1 MEKKICSFAD
11 LVKRLR
17 EQDCFGLAA
26 VLEDALEKLPE
37 REDCFH
43 FIDGFI
49 RGLTAGVTIS
59 DAERETL
66 WKELMEINEK
76 GVATDCFC
84 VGGQVNGCN

>member
-17 EQDCFGLAA
+17 EQCFFGAAA
-26 VLEDALEKLPE
+26 VLEDSLEKLPE
-37 REDCFH
+37 RDDCFH
-43 FIDGFI
+43 FIDGFN

-76 GVATDCFC
+76 GGAE
-84 VGGQVNGCN
+84 

>member
-17 EQDCFGLAA
+17 EQCFFGAAA
-26 VLEDALEKLPE
+26 VLEDSLEKLPE
-37 REDCFH
+37 RDDCSH

-59 DAERETL
+59 DAERATL

-76 GVATDCFC
+76 GGAE
-84 VGGQVNGCN
+84 

>member
-17 EQDCFGLAA
+17 EQCYFGAAA
-26 VLEDALEKLPE
+26 VLEDSLEKLPE
-37 REDCFH
+37 RDDCFH

-66 WKELMEINEK
+66 WKELMEINGK
-76 GVATDCFC
+76 GGAE
-84 VGGQVNGCN
+84 

>member
-11 LVKRLR
+11 LVERLR
-17 EQDCFGLAA
+17 EQCYFGAAA
-26 VLEDALEKLPE
+26 VLEDVLEKLPE

-49 RGLTAGVTIS
+49 RGLTADMAIS

-66 WKELMEINEK
+66 WEELIDISEK
-76 GVATDCFC
+76 GAVTE
-84 VGGQVNGCN
+84 

>member
-17 EQDCFGLAA
+17 EQDCFGAAA

-43 FIDGFI
+43 FICGFI
-49 RGLTAGVTIS
+49 RGLAAGVAIG

-66 WKELMEINEK
+66 WEELMEINKK
-76 GVATDCFC
+76 GVVTE
-84 VGGQVNGCN
+84 

>member
-37 REDCFH
+37 RDDCFH

-49 RGLTAGVTIS
+49 RGMTEDMAIS
-59 DAERETL
+59 DAERKVL
-66 WKELMEINEK
+66 WKELLEINEK
-76 GVATDCFC
+76 GVVTE
-84 VGGQVNGCN
+84 

>member
-11 LVKRLR
+11 LVERLR

-37 REDCFH
+37 RDDCFH

-49 RGLTAGVTIS
+49 RGMTADMAIS
-59 DAERETL
+59 DAERKVL
-66 WKELMEINEK
+66 WKELLEINEK
-76 GVATDCFC
+76 GVVTE
-84 VGGQVNGCN
+84 